1 MGALRFG
8 HLPTIMIPGGPM
20 PSGISNKEKAHTREL
35 YAEGKASREELLDSE
50 IGAYHT
56 KGTCTFYGTAN
67 TNQMMMEAM
76 GLHIPGAAFVNPGT
90 KLRQELTRAAV
101 HRLAE
106 IGWKGDDY
114 RPLGEC
120 VDEKRSEE
128 HTSEL
133 QSLMRISYAV
143 FC

>member
-1 MGALRFG
+1 
-8 HLPTIMIPGGPM
+8 
-20 PSGISNKEKAHTREL
+20 
-35 YAEGKASREELLDSE
+35 
-50 IGAYHT
+50 
-56 KGTCTFYGTAN
+56 
-67 TNQMMMEAM
+67 MMMEAM

-120 VDEKRSEE
+120 VDEKAIVNAMVALLATGGSHHHLIHLPAIAASAGIAHAREAFARLPKVVAL
-128 HTSEL
+128 L
-133 QSLMRISYAV
+133 QRGPPHRTTPRNAP
-143 FC
+143 